1 MSYKIN
7 RLQRIF
13 LYWVRQSPEFFA
25 ERRVM
30 TTIVKDE
37 VLKIRPSIRMFPV
50 GATNSSG
57 TLESSRAFSTITGKE
72 LLPTSQMSTLATQA
86 YLVEVT
92 AGNNIFPW
100 LERVQPKDWWNEGQ
114 AGGFCLWHAR
124 GLDIPR
130 LRLCFPIHP
139 EIMIVVSRGITSPE
153 EHLFS
158 ASVVPI
164 MTYKID
170 RELRER
176 FYLALLQ

>member
-100 LERVQPKDWWNEGQ
+100 LEECNRKS
-114 AGGFCLWHAR
+114 GGMR
-124 GLDIPR
+124 GRREDFACGTLVDSISLDSD
-130 LRLCFPIHP
+130 C
-139 EIMIVVSRGITSPE
+139 VSQSIQRS
-153 EHLFS
+153 
-158 ASVVPI
+158 
-164 MTYKID
+164 
-170 RELRER
+170 
-176 FYLALLQ
+176 